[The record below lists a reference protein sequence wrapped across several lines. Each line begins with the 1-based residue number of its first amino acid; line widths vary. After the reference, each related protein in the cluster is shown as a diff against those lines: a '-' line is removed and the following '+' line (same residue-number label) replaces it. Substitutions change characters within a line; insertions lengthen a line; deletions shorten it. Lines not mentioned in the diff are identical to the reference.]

1 MTVTASTPEGRFLN
15 RVERR
20 AAFLKVL
27 CLADYGIYLAADPH
41 QRKRS
46 IDMLVRLIARQSELP
61 HLSADTLARASEI
74 FNQEFEAMQKNLPH
88 DVQYRNR
95 LKKDW

>member
-1 MTVTASTPEGRFLN
+1 MTATASTPEGRFLN

-20 AAFLKVL
+20 AAFLKIL
-27 CLADYGIYLAADPH
+27 GLADYGIYLAPDPH

-46 IDMLVRLIARQSELP
+46 IEMLVRLIARQSELP
-61 HLSADTLARASEI
+61 HLSADALARAAEI
-74 FNQEFEAMQKNLPH
+74 FTRELEAMQKSLPH

>member
-20 AAFLKVL
+20 AAFLKIL
-27 CLADYGIYLAADPH
+27 CLANHGIYLAPDPH
-41 QRKRS
+41 QRKHS
-46 IDMLVRLIARQSELP
+46 LDMLVRLIARQSELP
-61 HLSADTLARASEI
+61 HLSSDTLARAAEI
-74 FNQEFEAMQKNLPH
+74 FGREMEAMQKNLPH

>member
-1 MTVTASTPEGRFLN
+1 MTVTANTPEGRFIH

-20 AAFLKVL
+20 AAFLKTL
-27 CLADYGIYLAADPH
+27 CVADFGIYLAPDPH
-41 QRKRS
+41 QRMRS
-46 IDMLVRLIARQSELP
+46 IEMLVRLIARQSELP
-61 HLSADTLARASEI
+61 HLSSEAIAQAAGI
-74 FNQEFEAMQKNLPH
+74 FSRELEAMQKTLPH

>member
-1 MTVTASTPEGRFLN
+1 MPVTANTPEGRFLH

-20 AAFLKVL
+20 AAFLKTL
-27 CLADYGIYLAADPH
+27 CSADYGIYLAPDPH

-46 IDMLVRLIARQSELP
+46 IDMLVRLIARQTELP
-61 HLSADTLARASEI
+61 HLSAETLARAAEM
-74 FNQEFEAMQKNLPH
+74 FTRELEAMQKTLPH
-88 DVQYRNR
+88 DVQYQNR